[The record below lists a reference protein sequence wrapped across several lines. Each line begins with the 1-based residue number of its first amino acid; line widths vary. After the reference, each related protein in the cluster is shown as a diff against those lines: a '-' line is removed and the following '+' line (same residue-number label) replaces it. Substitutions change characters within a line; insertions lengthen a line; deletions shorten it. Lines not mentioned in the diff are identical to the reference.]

1 VSSNRR
7 QQQRDQQRRQRRTQ
21 RRQSR
26 QNQNASFESI
36 GSVEFT
42 GPMGFMQ
49 RHTRW
54 FFLGGII
61 VMVLSLGSII
71 FATQLGGAA
80 PDSTAPDSTVNLL
93 DDAAPDDGA
102 TVIDPADEIVRVYDA
117 APELTIDPQANHEA
131 VLYLES
137 GEVRIELYADQAPV
151 TVNNFVFLARN
162 RFYEGLT
169 FHRVIPGFV
178 AQGGDP
184 TGAGSGS
191 PGYVLD
197 DESNLLQFER
207 GVLSMAESVTGQVN
221 GSQFF
226 VTLGP
231 TPHLNGDFIV
241 FGRVIEGLELLDELA
256 PRDPSQPGQQDGNV
270 ILSIEITEGGA

>member
-1 VSSNRR
+1 MSSNRR
-7 QQQRDQQRRQRRTQ
+7 QQQRDQQRRQRRAQ

-26 QNQNASFESI
+26 QNQNASSESI
-36 GSVEFT
+36 GHVEFT

-49 RHTRW
+49 RHTRE
-54 FFLGGII
+54 FFLGGIV
-61 VMVLSLGSII
+61 VMVLSLGSIF
-71 FATQLGGAA
+71 FATQLGGAS
-80 PDSTAPDSTVNLL
+80 PRSTAPDATAAPV
-93 DDAAPDDGA
+93 DDATPDDGA
-102 TVIDPADEIVRVYDA
+102 TVTDPADEIVRVYDA
-117 APELTIDPQANHEA
+117 APELTIDPEASYEA
-131 VLYLES
+131 VLHLES

-169 FHRVIPGFV
+169 FHRVIPGFA

-184 TGAGSGS
+184 TGAGFGS
-191 PGYVLD
+191 PGYVLG
-197 DESNLLQFER
+197 DESNLLRFER
-207 GVLSMAESVTGQVN
+207 GALSMAEDTTGQVN

-231 TPHLNGDFIV
+231 TPSLNGNFIV
-241 FGRVIEGLELLDELA
+241 FGRVIEGLELLDELT
-256 PRDPSQPGQQDGNV
+256 PRDPLQPEQPDGDV